1 MAGVADSAYLGI
13 SNSTSPNKRHCGGG
27 ETLTLQMLQQTL
39 RGERSRER
47 AELRKE
53 INGALKG
60 VTARVDAM
68 EKGLECRPN
77 KGRRFRP

>member
-60 VTARVDAM
+60 AEQGAKIQTVITDTAEARQRLAV
-68 EKGLECRPN
+68 
-77 KGRRFRP
+77 